1 MSAYRLQLSDARNAT
16 EIKNIAGKCSNSEQ
30 FANLVNVVTRRLL
43 KRGAWW
49 GTEIVVRLCAF
60 SCEIVWPNFVGTVM
74 GVRTC
79 SGQMNLKNNWYSI
92 MGPSSC
98 HLDWGGSNWGPIGSG
113 YGYGGNVNAVGF
125 DSNTSCT
132 GNAITGNTGKL
143 LQYHVVNAEDWGKTI
158 TFYGKQYGGQPLQE
172 QVSGV
177 TQNGLTLTAVS
188 GANPAQTTVLVT
200 RLDQITR
207 EATRGMAYLYEYDPA
222 TNLQRMLSVFQ
233 PNETNPQ
240 YRKTTIQNFGS
251 IPYYQDANKVKSWNI
266 EALVKLE
273 YVPAVNDRDFLLIDD
288 FDALKLGIQALQ
300 FEDAHDYANAEVT
313 WKLAIRELNYESKN
327 KQPGNQFV
335 VRNRV
340 MGSNRVVSNPI

>member
-16 EIKNIAGKCSNSEQ
+16 EIKNISGKCSNSEQ

-49 GTEIVVRLCAF
+49 GTEVVVRLCTG
-60 SCEIVWPNFVGTVM
+60 SCEIVWPNYVGTVM

-79 SGQMNLKNNWYSI
+79 AGQMDLKNNWYAI

-98 HLDWGGSNWGPIGSG
+98 YTDWGGSNWGPIGSG

-125 DSNTSCT
+125 DSDTSCT

-143 LQYHVVNAEDWGKTI
+143 LQYHVVKSEDLGKTI

-172 QVSGV
+172 LVNGV
-177 TQNGLTLTAVS
+177 WQSGLTLTAIPGIS
-188 GANPAQTTVLVT
+188 RTTVLVT
-200 RLDQITR
+200 HLGQITR
-207 EATRGMAYLYEYDPA
+207 EATQGMAYLYEYDPA
-222 TNLQRMLSVFQ
+222 TLLLRTLSVFQ

-240 YRKTTIQNFGS
+240 YRKSTIQNFGS
-251 IPYYQDANKVKSWNI
+251 IPYYQDANGVKSWNI

-273 YVPAVNDRDFLLIDD
+273 YVPVVNDRDFLLIDD

-300 FEDAHDYANAEVT
+300 FEDAHDYQNAEVT
-313 WKLAIRELNYESKN
+313 WKLAIRELNYESRN

-335 VRNRV
+335 VRSRV

>member
-49 GTEIVVRLCAF
+49 GTEVVVRLCIF
-60 SCEIVWPNFVGTVM
+60 GCEIVWPNFVGTVK

-79 SGQMNLKNNWYSI
+79 SGPMNLRNNSYAI
-92 MGPSSC
+92 MGPVERC
-98 HLDWGGSNWGPIGSG
+98 YDWGASNWPAGTG

-125 DSNTSCT
+125 DSDTACT
-132 GNAITGNTGKL
+132 GNAISGNTGKFL
-143 LQYHVVNAEDWGKTI
+143 RYHIVNAEDIGKTI

-172 QVSGV
+172 QISGV
-177 TQNGLTLTAVS
+177 TEMGLTLTAVA
-188 GANPAQTTVLVT
+188 GANDAQTTQLVT
-200 RLDQITR
+200 KLDQITR
-207 EATRGMAYLYEYDPA
+207 ERTVGMTYLYEFDSA
-222 TNLQRMLSVFQ
+222 TSLLRTLSIFQ

-240 YRKTTIQNFGS
+240 YRKTTIQNFGA
-251 IPYYQDANKVKSWNI
+251 IPYYQDANGVKSWNL

-273 YVPAVNDRDFLLIDD
+273 YIPAELDRDFLLIDD

-313 WKLAIRELNYESKN
+313 WKLAIRELNYESRN

-335 VRNRV
+335 VRSRV
-340 MGSNRVVSNPI
+340 MGSNRIVSNPI

>member
-1 MSAYRLQLSDARNAT
+1 MSAFKFQLQDARSD
-16 EIKNIAGKCSNSEQ
+16 IGIRNIAGKCSQSDQ
-30 FANLVNVVTRRLL
+30 FSDLVNRVTRRLL

-49 GTEIVVRLCAF
+49 GTEVVVRLCAF
-60 SCEIVWPNFVGTVM
+60 SCEIVWPNFVGTVK

-79 SGQMNLKNNWYSI
+79 AGQMNLKNNWYSI

-98 HLDWGGSNWGPIGSG
+98 CNDWGGSSWGAMGSG

-125 DSNTSCT
+125 DSDTSCT
-132 GNAITGNTGKL
+132 GNSITGNTGKL
-143 LQYHVVNAEDWGKTI
+143 LQYHVVKAEDWGKTI

-172 QVSGV
+172 VVSGV

-200 RLDQITR
+200 RLDQIAR
-207 EATRGMAYLYEYDPA
+207 QATRGMAYLYEYDPA
-222 TNLQRMLSVFQ
+222 TTLQRMLSVFQ

-240 YRKTTIQNFGS
+240 YRKTTIKNFGS
-251 IPYYQDANKVKSWNI
+251 IPYFQDSNGVKSWNI

-273 YVPAVNDRDFLLIDD
+273 YVPAVDDRDFLLIDD

-300 FEDAHDYANAEVT
+300 FEDAHDYANAEIT

-335 VRNRV
+335 TRVRV
-340 MGSNRVVSNPI
+340 MGSNRVISNAY

>member
-1 MSAYRLQLSDARNAT
+1 MSAFKFQLQDARSD
-16 EIKNIAGKCSNSEQ
+16 IGIRNIAGKCSQSDQ
-30 FANLVNVVTRRLL
+30 FSDLVNRVTRRLL
-43 KRGAWW
+43 KRGAWY
-49 GTEIVVRLCAF
+49 GSDVVVRLCAF
-60 SCEIVWPNFVGTVM
+60 SCEIVWPNFVGTVL

-79 SGQMNLKNNWYSI
+79 AGQMDLKNNWYAI
-92 MGPSSC
+92 MGPANCSGS
-98 HLDWGGSNWGPIGSG
+98 WGSETWGSAGAG

-132 GNAITGNTGKL
+132 GNSITGNTGKFL
-143 LQYHVVNAEDWGKTI
+143 CYHIVNIEDVGKTI
-158 TFYGKQYGGQPLQE
+158 TFFGKQYGAQPLQE

-177 TQNGLTLTAVS
+177 TQMGYTLTAVS
-188 GANPAQTTVLVT
+188 GSTDAQSGVLVT
-200 RLDQITR
+200 QIDQITR
-207 EATRGMAYLYEYDPA
+207 QRTVGMTYLYEYDP
-222 TNLQRMLSVFQ
+222 TTHLLRTLSVFQ

-240 YRKTTIQNFGS
+240 YRKTTIQNFGI
-251 IPYYQDANKVKSWNI
+251 IPYSQDANGVKSWNI

-300 FEDAHDYANAEVT
+300 FEDAHDYPNAEIT

-335 VRNRV
+335 TRVRV
-340 MGSNRVVSNPI
+340 MGSNRVISNAY